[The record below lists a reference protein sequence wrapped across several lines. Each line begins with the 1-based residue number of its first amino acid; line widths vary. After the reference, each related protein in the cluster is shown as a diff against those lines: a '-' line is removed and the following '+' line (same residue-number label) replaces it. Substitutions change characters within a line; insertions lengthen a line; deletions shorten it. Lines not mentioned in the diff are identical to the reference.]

1 MSRSNTAFPS
11 LAKRALAGHSALGLL
26 ASALIY
32 LIALS
37 GALAVVAERW
47 QRWEQPGVAEYETLS
62 PAAVQAA
69 MVATL
74 ARERGLPRTEHLFVR
89 LPDDNLPRAVVT
101 SDNRAWYVDATGR
114 PVAREAHS
122 WTEFLLAL
130 HINLTMPAPWGMLLV
145 GALGVV
151 LAAITLT
158 GVLALPRI
166 FKDAFRLRA
175 RDAGRIARV
184 DWHNRLGAWT
194 LPFALTLALTGAF
207 IGLSLAGV
215 SLLAKAE
222 TGGDLEPVYGKIFG
236 DEPPEDKAAAPLADA
251 ARALATLRS
260 RFPAVTPTYVVIENP
275 GTRGQVLL
283 LLAEHPRRLIYG
295 ESYRFDGTGR
305 YLGRLGL
312 SDSAIGKQ
320 AAASTYNLH
329 FGNYAGLP
337 VELAYVVLGLAL
349 CAITATGTSLWLD
362 KRRRKGLPTA
372 WLAAS
377 WCMVV
382 WGTPLALVGSVW
394 LRWLAGPDAPLAAL
408 FWLTLAV
415 GLLLAAVKPE
425 AIADRAVRR
434 SLAVALATTAIA
446 HVLWFRP
453 PQGAVLAIDAVLLGL
468 AAALAVLSRT
478 ASARPA

>member
-1 MSRSNTAFPS
+1 MTALHSASPS
-11 LAKRALAGHSALGLL
+11 LAKRALSGHSALGLM

-69 MVATL
+69 MAATL

-89 LPDDNLPRAVVT
+89 LPDSNLPRAVVT
-101 SDNRAWYVDATGR
+101 TDNHAWYIDATGQ

-145 GALGVV
+145 GVMGVV
-151 LAAITLT
+151 LAAITLS

-184 DWHNRLGAWT
+184 DWHNRLGVWT
-194 LPFALTLALTGAF
+194 LPFALTIALTGAF
-207 IGLSLAGV
+207 IGLSFAGV

-222 TGGDLEPVYGKIFG
+222 TAGDTAVVYGKIFG
-236 DEPPEDKAAAPLADA
+236 DEPPEDKAIAALADA
-251 ARALATLRS
+251 GRALATLRVN
-260 RFPAVTPTYVVIENP
+260 FPQVRPSYVVVEHP

-295 ESYRFDGTGR
+295 ESYRFDGAGR
-305 YLGRLGL
+305 YLGKLGL
-312 SDSAIGKQ
+312 SDGEIGKQ

-329 FGNYAGLP
+329 FGSYAGLP
-337 VELAYVVLGLAL
+337 IELAYVGLGLAL
-349 CAITATGTSLWLD
+349 CAITATGTSLWLE
-362 KRRRKGLPTA
+362 KRRRKGLASPRLT
-372 WLAAS
+372 AS
-377 WCMVV
+377 WQMVV
-382 WGTPLALVGSVW
+382 WGTPLALVGTVW
-394 LRWLAGPDAPLAAL
+394 LRWIAGPDAPLAAG
-408 FWLTLAV
+408 FWLTFVFGLVLA
-415 GLLLAAVKPE
+415 LAKPA
-425 AIADRAVRR
+425 AIGDRALRKA
-434 SLAVALATTAIA
+434 LAVALVATALL
-446 HVLWFRP
+446 HVLRFRP
-453 PQGAVLAIDAVLLGL
+453 VQGPVLAIDAVLLGV
-468 AAALAVLSRT
+468 AAALAVLGRT
-478 ASARPA
+478 TRPTRA